1 MKVTKETLKNSQ
13 IKLKIELEP
22 HELEE
27 YKQKA
32 VKLLSEQV
40 KIPGFRPGTA
50 NYDVVKLHLG
60 EPAILRQMIDLALP
74 QTYSKAVT
82 DEKIPVVSRPEVN
95 ILSENPLVY
104 EATVAILPEV
114 KVKNY
119 KDIKVEI
126 KTEEV
131 GEKDVD
137 NVLDNLKKH
146 YATYAPI
153 DRPAKKGDRVEI
165 DFNGK
170 DSSGVSLEGTQSKN
184 HPVVI
189 GENSLLPDF
198 EKNLEGMKV
207 GETKTFT
214 MTFPKDYHAEHFR
227 NKDVT
232 FETTINRAEEPQH
245 PEINDEFVERVTGEK
260 KSVPD
265 LKKEIHANLKTQRA
279 NEERMKQEDKLLEEL
294 LERTEV
300 DIPQQLIDEEIE
312 YILEDLNADL
322 KEKGVTME
330 QYMKATKKTQE
341 DMVKEYQKEA
351 EKRIKIRLALQFL
364 FTEEKIEAGEQDID
378 AEIAELV
385 TQYPENQREKAVQEY
400 KKNSQ
405 MLARI
410 RNRAM
415 LKKLFDKLL
424 HTSEEMV

>member
-22 HELEE
+22 DELDT
-27 YKQKA
+27 YTQKA

-50 NYDVVKLHLG
+50 TYDVIKMHLG

-74 QTYSKAVT
+74 QTYSKAIT
-82 DEKIPVVSRPEVN
+82 DEKIPVVSRPEIS

-104 EATVAILPEV
+104 EATVALLPEV

-119 KDIKVEI
+119 KNIKVP
-126 KTEEV
+126 KTTAEV
-131 GEKDVD
+131 EDKDVD
-137 NVLDNLKKH
+137 NVLENLQKH
-146 YATYAPI
+146 YATYKPI
-153 DRPAKKGDRVEI
+153 ERPIKKGDRVEI

-170 DSSGVSLEGTQSKN
+170 DSTGVPLEGTQSKN
-184 HPVVI
+184 HPVVV

-198 EKNLEGMKV
+198 EKNLEGMNV
-207 GETKTFT
+207 GETKTFM

-232 FETTINRAEEPQH
+232 FETTVQRAEEPQQ
-245 PEINDEFVERVTGEK
+245 PELNDEFVERVTGEK
-260 KSVPD
+260 KSVEG
-265 LKKEIHANLKTQRA
+265 LRKEIHTNLKTQRA

-300 DIPQQLIDEEIE
+300 EIPQQLTIEEIE
-312 YILEDLNADL
+312 YILEDLKADL
-322 KEKGVTME
+322 SEKGLTME
-330 QYMKATKKTQE
+330 QYLKATKKTPE
-341 DMVKEYQKEA
+341 DMTKDYQKEA

-424 HTSEEMV
+424 HAPEETV